1 MKTTML
7 LLGILFS
14 VSLHA
19 QQTSVESIFKNFEGK
34 EGIATI
40 HLTSDLMKM
49 ASDVDV
55 NDKEMNSVF
64 GMISEVRILSFDKA
78 VSEDKVSFKSMVKS
92 LSTADYKVLLTVK
105 EKNQDVRLLAK
116 DNNGKISEMLM
127 LITGENHP
135 ALIYITGNIELAKL
149 KKLSGKVNIDGFQHF
164 AKLHN
169 K

>member
-7 LLGILFS
+7 LISMLLT
-14 VSLHA
+14 VSLNA
-19 QQTSVESIFKNFEGK
+19 QQSSVESIFKNFEGK
-34 EGIATI
+34 DGITTV

-78 VSEDKVSFKSMVKS
+78 VSEDKVAFKTMVKS
-92 LSTADYKVLLTVK
+92 LSTNNYKELLTVK
-105 EKNQDVRLLAK
+105 EKNQDIRLLAK

-135 ALIYITGNIELAKL
+135 ALIYITGDIELSKL
-149 KKLSGKVNIDGFQHF
+149 KKLSGKVNIQGFQHF
-164 AKLHN
+164 AKIHN